1 MSREGLG
8 LGFISFTT
16 IVSLLSLL
24 CLVWLL
30 VLHLHRPIPSYTK
43 GQKAGESGVSGESG
57 GSCSKSSCGAID
69 PVNDPDYNVRE
80 IIKNTIL
87 IEQHLSDKNKYCK
100 QCLVKHFLLSI
111 GLLEEAVWMAGP
123 KLSTFPMLEE
133 SVAFYSGVFDAWLL
147 NHDSDPVRLD
157 TLNHLRKWRRDA
169 SEIYFPTGA

>member
-1 MSREGLG
+1 MSREGG
-8 LGFISFTT
+8 SIISFIPT
-16 IVSLLSLL
+16 ILSLLSLL

-30 VLHLHRPIPSYTK
+30 VLHLHRPIPSYSAK
-43 GQKAGESGVSGESG
+43 GPKAGVSGVSGES

-123 KLSTFPMLEE
+123 KLGTFPMLEE
-133 SVAFYSGVFDAWLL
+133 SVAFYSGVFNAWLL